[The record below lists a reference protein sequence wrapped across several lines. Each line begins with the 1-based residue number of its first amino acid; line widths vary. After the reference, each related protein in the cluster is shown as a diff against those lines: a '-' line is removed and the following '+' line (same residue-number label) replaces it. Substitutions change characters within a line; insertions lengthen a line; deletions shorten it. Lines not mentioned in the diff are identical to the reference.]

1 MWLNHLTTLCTHTQS
16 LSPFVFRI
24 TLCFQT
30 KSNHS
35 ISTKKKDFNH
45 QDLDQIDKSNRK
57 TRKRCLES
65 IIRHVVQE
73 GIHQSIEHNDL
84 EVGNVIWLGDHRL
97 IEIAYLYTNACPTDR
112 EVLKSDCRIRRNTK
126 SKSDRFDGRP
136 EVHEDDD
143 DRAVDRTV
151 DTDREADLDE
161 DRV

>member
-1 MWLNHLTTLCTHTQS
+1 MFLEL
-16 LSPFVFRI
+16 LSVFKPNQTIPF
-24 TLCFQT
+24 QP
-30 KSNHS
+30 
-35 ISTKKKDFNH
+35 KKKDFNH

-126 SKSDRFDGRP
+126 SKSDRFDGRL

-151 DTDREADLDE
+151 DTDQEADLDE